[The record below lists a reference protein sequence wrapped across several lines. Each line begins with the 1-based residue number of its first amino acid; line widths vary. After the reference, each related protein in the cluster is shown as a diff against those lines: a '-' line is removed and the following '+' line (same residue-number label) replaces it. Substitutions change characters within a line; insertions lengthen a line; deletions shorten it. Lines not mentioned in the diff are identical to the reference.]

1 MRRVENSMLFTGLV
15 TDKGRMGLFT
25 RKRVGVGVFVEGSV
39 TGLITKAILIRRRFL
54 GAFFS
59 GGVNP
64 RDATPFSAANNGSDG
79 FDMRTLITLLP
90 VLVMLF
96 AFERAYVF
104 AFENLCL

>member
-39 TGLITKAILIRRRFL
+39 MGFITKAILMRWRFL

-59 GGVNP
+59 VEGTRGMQHRLV
-64 RDATPFSAANNGSDG
+64 R
-79 FDMRTLITLLP
+79 LIMGWMGLI
-90 VLVMLF
+90 
-96 AFERAYVF
+96 
-104 AFENLCL
+104 